1 MHVDGQQRTI
11 DQFQFGSVLFDE
23 VMIMV
28 KDGDS
33 GQVRRWHIVDG
44 EPRRCMAQPGHCPY
58 GGIHY
63 DDFGKASR
71 AAERQNQTPCR
82 RIRKT
87 TPIAIEKIRRISED
101 SKLQSRAERASI
113 VETRIPLPDRGQSA
127 VEWKI
132 ALTNYRRFVAEGG
145 HDPIPQGSS
154 YRPNGVTR
162 ADAIHVAAKTIWM
175 MREGRRIDQVD
186 ASSMN
191 CVDDVNYHGV
201 YRPLFGSSFADPR
214 MEVDAAYVGL
224 QSRLIDETLGRGLQE
239 SQGRWVIPYKDG
251 KRELDDLSRKA
262 WPDLNEAGRNA
273 NIDKMRDQMISF
285 LTVDHKA
292 IETMSKVLMVE
303 PVSSGRSLK
312 QVYDFVQGESS
323 DSNGGLTE
331 DDVILDSG
339 RSLGDVT
346 NSRTPAYTEVSGK
359 TKADHPTNRSYD
371 GRLPDS
377 MIWNEDLKGTDPTE
391 DHGESTEVD
400 SSAGPRGSR
409 LVDHANDGGTRS
421 SFKEDDRRMIQG
433 DLGF

>member
-1 MHVDGQQRTI
+1 
-11 DQFQFGSVLFDE
+11 
-23 VMIMV
+23 MV
-28 KDGDS
+28 KDEDL

-71 AAERQNQTPCR
+71 AAERQNQTPRR
-82 RIRKT
+82 RIRRT
-87 TPIAIEKIRRISED
+87 TPIAIEKIRRMGED
-101 SKLQSRAERASI
+101 SELQSRAERASI
-113 VETRIPLPDRGQSA
+113 VETRIPLPDRGESA
-127 VEWKI
+127 GEWKI

-145 HDPIPQGSS
+145 HDPIPRGSS
-154 YRPNGVTR
+154 YRLNGVTR
-162 ADAIHVAAKTIWM
+162 ADAIHVAAKTVWM

-186 ASSMN
+186 AGSST
-191 CVDDVNYHGV
+191 CVDDVDYHGV
-201 YRPLFGSSFADPR
+201 YRPAFGSSFADPR

-239 SQGRWVIPYKDG
+239 SQGRWVIPYKEG

-262 WPDLNEAGRNA
+262 WPDLNEVGRNA

-285 LTVDHKA
+285 LAVEHKA
-292 IETMSKVLMVE
+292 IETMSEVLMVE

-312 QVYDFVQGESS
+312 QVYDFIQGDSS

-339 RSLGDVT
+339 RSLGDVVD
-346 NSRTPAYTEVSGK
+346 SSTPAYAEVSDK
-359 TKADHPTNRSYD
+359 IKADHPTNRSYD

-377 MIWNEDLKGTDPTE
+377 MIWNEDLKGTDLTDEP
-391 DHGESTEVD
+391 HESAGVD
-400 SSAGPRGSR
+400 SSVGPRKSK
-409 LVDHANDGGTRS
+409 LVDHADDGGTRS
-421 SFKEDDRRMIQG
+421 SFTKDDRRMIQG